1 MMTSTRLY
9 LLLLH
14 LYPASFRAEYGSE
27 MCAIFAR
34 QRGQAFAPVFWLRT
48 ILETVFNAA
57 AVHAAV
63 LGQDLR
69 HTVRSWRRSPGF
81 VLTAVSVAALGIGAT
96 TAAYTML
103 DYVLVRP
110 FPYTHQDRLVQL
122 LEDLPTQGMH
132 RVELSPA
139 NYRDWK
145 QMSTSFEQMAAYHSL
160 SANLVDRDN
169 PQHIDGA
176 SVTAEMFPM
185 VGAQPLLGRFFTPE
199 EDRNGAPG
207 ALVLSYGLWQEL
219 FAGDSG
225 VLGRK
230 ISLDGAPYSVIGV
243 MPPGFYFPNREARLW
258 TAMRFSPGD
267 FLDRGNLYLYGMGL
281 LKPGVSIGQARAEMQ
296 GVTQELIR
304 LYPKQLRSTGAT
316 LTPLRETVSP
326 QTTLMLNAL
335 MGAAVCVLLI
345 ACANLANLLLV
356 RGLARRR
363 ELAVRA
369 ALGAGRERL
378 ARQMLTE
385 SLALAGLGG
394 GVGVLLGA
402 AVLPL
407 LARLVPVSLPLA
419 EAPSM
424 DLRALFFA
432 IAVTFASG
440 ILFGAAPAWRG
451 RGVDAN
457 ALRDN
462 ARAGGSPHE
471 RLRSALVIV
480 EIAAC
485 VTLLASTGLLLR
497 ALWRIRAVDPGFRVE
512 NVLTLRTVLPMP
524 KYEKVAT
531 RDRFYRRVLSEARR
545 LPGVTDAAYTSFLP
559 MVMRGGLWPVDIP
572 EHPRDP
578 FERQSASLRYV
589 TPGYFSAMGIP
600 MLKGRDVADS
610 DAQPEAFQGSKAG
623 TVQEQDIPLSD
634 IPRVAVVSQSLAD
647 RYWPGQDPIGH
658 HLNIAFFD
666 RVVVGVAGAVRV
678 RGLEQSSE
686 PQVYLPYQQVPDR
699 WMTWYPP
706 KDLVVRASGNAAG
719 LASVLRRIVHDADP
733 EQPVSDVRLLS
744 EIVGAET
751 ETRSIQARAVGA
763 FAVIALMLA
772 AIGIHGLLSFAVS
785 QRTQEI
791 GVRIALGATR
801 SGIVG
806 MIMRRG
812 LMLAAIGVILGAGAA
827 FFAGHAM
834 QAILAAATPDDPTAL
849 MAALAVAVLMVL
861 AGSLG
866 PALRATRV
874 DPIQAIRAERF

>member
-1 MMTSTRLY
+1 MKGSIQLY
-9 LLLLH
+9 RALLH
-14 LYPASFRAEYGSE
+14 LYPASFRAEYGDE
-27 MCAIFAR
+27 MCAIFTR
-34 QRGQAFAPVFWLRT
+34 QRAQAFAPLFWLRT

-57 AVHAAV
+57 AVHAAI

-69 HTVRSWRRSPGF
+69 HTARSWRRSPGF
-81 VLTAVSVAALGIGAT
+81 ALTAVLVAALGIGAT

-110 FPYTHQDRLVQL
+110 FPYAHQDHLVEI
-122 LEDLPTQGMH
+122 LEDLPTQGLH

-145 QMSTSFEQMAAYHSL
+145 RMSTSFENMAAHRSL
-160 SANLVDRDN
+160 SVNLVQGDN
-169 PQHIDGA
+169 PRRIDGA
-176 SVTAEMFPM
+176 SVTAEVFPM
-185 VGAQPLLGRFFTPE
+185 LGVQPLLGRFFTPE
-199 EDRNGAPG
+199 EDRDGAPG
-207 ALVLSYGLWQEL
+207 ALVLSYGLWQES
-219 FAGDSG
+219 FAGDSS

-230 ISLDGAPYSVIGV
+230 VSLDGAPYTVIGV
-243 MPPGFYFPNREARLW
+243 MPPDFYFPNREARLW
-258 TAMRFSPGD
+258 TAMSFSPGD
-267 FLDRGNLYLYGMGL
+267 FLDRGNLYLHAIGL
-281 LKPGVSIGQARAEMQ
+281 LKPGVSIAQARAEMQ
-296 GVTQELIR
+296 GVTQQLIR
-304 LYPKQLRSTGAT
+304 LYPKDLRSTGAT

-326 QTTLMLNAL
+326 QTRQMLNAL

-356 RGLARRR
+356 RGLARQR

-394 GVGVLLGA
+394 ALGVLLGA

-407 LARLVPVSLPLA
+407 LTRLTPVSLPLA

-424 DLRALFFA
+424 DLRALVFA
-432 IAVTFASG
+432 IAVTLASG

-451 RGVDAN
+451 QGVDAN

-462 ARAGGSPHE
+462 ARAGGARHE
-471 RLRSALVIV
+471 RLRSSLVIV

-497 ALWRIRAVDPGFRVE
+497 ALWRIRAVDPGFRSE
-512 NVLTLRTVLPMP
+512 HVLTLRTVLPMP
-524 KYEKVAT
+524 KYERVVT

-545 LPGVTDAAYTSFLP
+545 LGGVTDAAYTSFLP

-578 FERQSASLRYV
+578 FERQSASLRYI
-589 TPGYFSAMGIP
+589 TRGYFSAMRIP
-600 MLKGRDVADS
+600 MLKGRDVADA
-610 DAQPEAFQGSKAG
+610 DAQPESFHGPQAG
-623 TVQEQDIPLSD
+623 TVQERNIPPAD
-634 IPRVAVVSQSLAD
+634 VPRVAVVSQSLAD
-647 RYWPGQDPIGH
+647 RYWPSQDPIGRH
-658 HLNIAFFD
+658 FNIAFFD
-666 RVVVGVAGAVRV
+666 RVVVGVVGDVRV

-706 KDLVVRASGNAAG
+706 KDLVVRASGNTAA
-719 LASVLRRIVHDADP
+719 LAPALRRIVHDADP
-733 EQPVSDVRLLS
+733 EQPVSDVRLLAD
-744 EIVGAET
+744 IVDAET
-751 ETRSIQARAVGA
+751 GVRSIQARAVGA
-763 FAVIALMLA
+763 FAAIALLLA

-801 SGIVG
+801 GGIIG
-806 MIMRRG
+806 MILRRA
-812 LMLAAIGVILGAGAA
+812 LALATAGAILGGGAA

-834 QAILAAATPDDPTAL
+834 QAILTAAPPVDPTAL
-849 MAALAVAVLMVL
+849 LAALAVTLLTVL
-861 AGSLG
+861 AGSLR
-866 PALRATRV
+866 PALQATRV
-874 DPIQAIRAERF
+874 DPIQAIRIP